1 MYVCIAS
8 EDVQNGTKKL
18 LECREDFYREEGSR
32 ACFPSCYSWKQS
44 SREATVARDIILLI
58 SAIIGVIS
66 ALAVMIIS
74 VIRFKKM

>member
-1 MYVCIAS
+1 MTP
-8 EDVQNGTKKL
+8 QNDTKKL

-32 ACFPSCYSWKQS
+32 ECLPSCYSWKES
-44 SREATVARDIILLI
+44 SHKATVTRDVILLI

-74 VIRFKKM
+74 VIRFKRM